1 MSTTFAQAGTFLIQS
16 LGSFYLAVV
25 MLRFLLQLA
34 RADFYNPI
42 SQFLIKATHLPS
54 KPLRKVFPSY
64 RNFDLASLVLAL
76 LCQLLAIE
84 ITALVNG
91 FDMVNILYALSW
103 GTIGML
109 SLMLNL
115 YLYGLLI
122 IIIVS
127 WVAPQSQH
135 PALILLNQ
143 LIRPAM
149 EPFQRIIPPMGGIDL
164 SPIFMFLV
172 INMLQIFL
180 NGIAGSLHTP
190 AGLVPGF

>member
-1 MSTTFAQAGTFLIQS
+1 MSTFSQAGTFLIQS

-25 MLRFLLQLA
+25 MLRFLLQLV

-54 KPLRKVFPSY
+54 KPLRKVFPTY
-64 RNFDLASLVLAL
+64 RSFDMASLVLAL
-76 LCQLLAIE
+76 LVQLLVIE
-84 ITALVNG
+84 VTALVNG
-91 FDMVNILYALSW
+91 FSLVNLFYAIAW
-103 GTIGML
+103 GALGAI
-109 SLMLNL
+109 SLVLNL

-122 IIIVS
+122 IIVVS

-149 EPFQRIIPPMGGIDL
+149 SPFQRIIPPLGGLDL

-180 NGIAGSLHTP
+180 NGIAKSMLLP
-190 AGLVPGF
+190 SGLVPGI

>member
-1 MSTTFAQAGTFLIQS
+1 MSTFSQAGTLLIQS

-25 MLRFLLQLA
+25 ILRFLLQLV

-54 KPLRKVFPSY
+54 KPLRKVFPTY
-64 RNFDLASLVLAL
+64 RSFDMASLVLAL
-76 LCQLLAIE
+76 LVQLLVIE
-84 ITALVNG
+84 VTALVNG
-91 FDMVNILYALSW
+91 FSLVNLFYAIAW
-103 GTIGML
+103 GALGAI
-109 SLMLNL
+109 SLVLNL

-149 EPFQRIIPPMGGIDL
+149 SPFQRIIPPLGGLDL

-180 NGIAGSLHTP
+180 NGIAKSMLLP
-190 AGLVPGF
+190 PGLVPGI

>member
-1 MSTTFAQAGTFLIQS
+1 MSTFSQAGTFLIQS

-25 MLRFLLQLA
+25 MLRFLLQLV

-54 KPLRKVFPSY
+54 KPLRKVFPTY
-64 RNFDLASLVLAL
+64 RSFDMASLVLAL
-76 LCQLLAIE
+76 LVQLLVIE
-84 ITALVNG
+84 VTALVNG
-91 FDMVNILYALSW
+91 FSLVNLFYAIAW
-103 GTIGML
+103 GALGAI
-109 SLMLNL
+109 SLVLNL

-149 EPFQRIIPPMGGIDL
+149 SPFQRIIPPLGGLDL

-180 NGIAGSLHTP
+180 NGIAKSMLLP
-190 AGLVPGF
+190 PGLVPGI

>member
-25 MLRFLLQLA
+25 ILRFLLQLS

-54 KPLRKVFPSY
+54 KPLRKVFPTY
-64 RNFDLASLVLAL
+64 RSFDLASLVLAL
-76 LCQLLAIE
+76 LCQLVVIE
-84 ITALVNG
+84 ITALING
-91 FDMVNILYALSW
+91 FAMINPLYALTW
-103 GTIGML
+103 GAVGAL
-109 SLMLNL
+109 SLVLNL

-122 IIIVS
+122 VIIVS

-135 PALILLNQ
+135 PALLLLNQ
-143 LIRPAM
+143 LIRPVM
-149 EPFQRIIPPMGGIDL
+149 SPFQRIIPPLGGLDL

-180 NGIAGSLHTP
+180 NGIAG
-190 AGLVPGF
+190 GLRVPPGIVPGY

>member
-1 MSTTFAQAGTFLIQS
+1 MSTFSQAGTFLIQS

-25 MLRFLLQLA
+25 MLRFLLQLV

-54 KPLRKVFPSY
+54 KPLRKVFPTY
-64 RNFDLASLVLAL
+64 RSFDMASLVLAL
-76 LCQLLAIE
+76 LVQLLAIE
-84 ITALVNG
+84 VTALVNG
-91 FDMVNILYALSW
+91 FSLVNLFYAIAW
-103 GTIGML
+103 GALGAI
-109 SLMLNL
+109 SLVLNL

-135 PALILLNQ
+135 PALLLLNQ

-149 EPFQRIIPPMGGIDL
+149 SPFQRIIPPLGGLDL

-180 NGIAGSLHTP
+180 NGIAKSMLLP
-190 AGLVPGF
+190 SGLVPGI

>member
-1 MSTTFAQAGTFLIQS
+1 MSTFTQAGTFLIQS

-25 MLRFLLQLA
+25 MLRFLLQLS

-54 KPLRKVFPSY
+54 KPLRKIFPTY
-64 RNFDLASLVLAL
+64 RSFDLASLVLAL
-76 LCQLLAIE
+76 LSQLLVIE
-84 ITALVNG
+84 ITALING
-91 FDMVNILYALSW
+91 YALVNLFYALVW
-103 GTIGML
+103 GAVGAL
-109 SLMLNL
+109 SLVLNF

-127 WVAPQSQH
+127 WVAPHSQQ

-149 EPFQRIIPPMGGIDL
+149 APFQRVIPPLGGLDL

-180 NGIAGSLHTP
+180 NGIAQNIRLP
-190 AGLVPGF
+190 AGIVPGI

>member
-1 MSTTFAQAGTFLIQS
+1 MSTFSQAGTFLVQS

-25 MLRFLLQLA
+25 MLRFLLQVS

-54 KPLRKVFPSY
+54 KPLRKVFPTY

-76 LCQLLAIE
+76 LSQTLAIE
-84 ITALVNG
+84 LSALING
-91 FDMVNILYALSW
+91 FDLVNPLYAIAW
-103 GTIGML
+103 GAVGIL
-109 SLMLNL
+109 SLVLNV

-122 IIIVS
+122 VIIVS
-127 WVAPQSQH
+127 WVAPRSQH

-143 LIRPAM
+143 LIRPLM
-149 EPFQRIIPPMGGIDL
+149 IPFQRIIPPMGGLDL
-164 SPIFMFLV
+164 SPIFIFLV

-180 NGIAGSLHTP
+180 NGIARSLMLP
-190 AGLVPGF
+190 PGLVPGI